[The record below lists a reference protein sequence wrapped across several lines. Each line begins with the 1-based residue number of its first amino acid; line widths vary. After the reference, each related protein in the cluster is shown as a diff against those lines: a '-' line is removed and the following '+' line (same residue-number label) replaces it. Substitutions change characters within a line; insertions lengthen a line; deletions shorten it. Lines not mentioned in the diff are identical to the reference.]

1 MSEQAS
7 NRIMMVFSIITRGK
21 AKKYMEKLQKS
32 GMGFHMQTNAI
43 GTAPSEMMDIFG
55 LGTNDKDIVITL
67 APEDLINSYIFD
79 MNKAFGGSFE
89 FGGLMMCVRL
99 SAISRLGSEL
109 VNRASKNNDTTGG
122 KKKVK
127 SGQKHQLILVSVN
140 QGYTDAVMETARNAG
155 AMGGTVMRGRL
166 SESSIMEKLGEAQ
179 VQQEREIITIFAP
192 AGTAVKIMDEVN
204 RNHGVMSEANGIVMS
219 LPVDKAYKI

>member
-89 FGGLMMCVRL
+89 FGGLMK
-99 SAISRLGSEL
+99 
-109 VNRASKNNDTTGG
+109 RACSP
-122 KKKVK
+122 
-127 SGQKHQLILVSVN
+127 SCLP
-140 QGYTDAVMETARNAG
+140 
-155 AMGGTVMRGRL
+155 
-166 SESSIMEKLGEAQ
+166 Q
-179 VQQEREIITIFAP
+179 VQGRPFSKCAT
-192 AGTAVKIMDEVN
+192 
-204 RNHGVMSEANGIVMS
+204 
-219 LPVDKAYKI
+219 L